1 MERAPFTSAEILLLR
16 KAIEIAEEVT
26 SNHHKISTSQWRQYR
41 YDIQSLRDLAPEEIT
56 DLAFAQIRRYVR
68 APEQRSSASRHG
80 EFFKICLQDH
90 VIRRATERDRPIL
103 LLPLATYIVT
113 HELIHVIRFSRFLQR
128 FQTDSSECDREEQRV
143 HSQTH
148 SLLKSQKIEGL
159 ERVLG
164 AFRDCCMMETF
175 VSSGETAADPGSPPP
190 KRTAEPGTPAG

>member
-26 SNHHKISTSQWRQYR
+26 SNHHKISTSQWRHYR

-68 APEQRSSASRHG
+68 APDQRPSASRHG

-90 VIRRATERDRPIL
+90 VIRHATERDRPIL
-103 LLPLATYIVT
+103 LLPLATYIMT

-143 HSQTH
+143 HSETH
-148 SLLKSQKIEGL
+148 HLLKSQKIEGL

-164 AFRDCCMMETF
+164 AFRNCCMMETF
-175 VSSGETAADPGSPPP
+175 VSSDEAPADPGSSPP
-190 KRTAEPGTPAG
+190 KRTGQPEAPAA